1 MSIKKFAFIAEG
13 DVFHTWEI
21 TIDDNG
27 HSPEML
33 LAGLASN
40 PIIVEVLNPD
50 MPVGPG
56 WTYDGFNLIPPN

>member
-21 TIDDNG
+21 AVDDHG
-27 HSPEML
+27 HSLEML
-33 LAGLASN
+33 LAGLTSN
-40 PIIVEVLNPD
+40 PIIVEVLDPD

-56 WTYDGFNLIPPN
+56 WTYDGTRLIPPN

>member
-13 DVFHTWEI
+13 DVFHIWEI
-21 TIDDNG
+21 VSDEHG

-33 LAGLASN
+33 LAGLASS
-40 PIIVEVLNPD
+40 PTIVEVPDSD

-56 WTYDGFNLIPPN
+56 WTYDGTNLIPPN